1 MKSRPETP
9 AKRIAWQG
17 LQLNVPMDWEVSG
30 YSGDYAE
37 GYLRVDDGED
47 VALEIKWVT
56 VRSAAI
62 TSDNLTARCQK
73 YLEALRTAASK
84 RKESFVIVTNPKAY
98 SINQSD
104 MADITVP
111 FSWKS
116 TRIASGWIAG
126 FLHSQRVVMAQIVVT
141 SGKTSMLTQASSY
154 LSSIRVD
161 LPSDTRQRW
170 AILDVDVSLPRG
182 FKLVKADLLN
192 VCVRLHFLSGSHL
205 VMIEQWSAAQV
216 ARKDCYLDDWVRLN
230 TSGPWRRAVAR
241 REEIIQYG
249 DQSVVAVTG
258 RVAFG
263 APLLGVVR
271 QILQFRSPAVLFD
284 GYFWHAETTNK
295 MYAVQEIRPLKSKT
309 CTWGVADSILKTEG
323 VTL

>member
-1 MKSRPETP
+1 MKNRPDPP

-17 LQLNVPMDWEVSG
+17 LQLDVPLDWEVSG

-56 VRSAAI
+56 VKSAAI
-62 TSDNLTARCQK
+62 TSDGLSARCQK
-73 YLEALRTAASK
+73 YLEALRSAASK
-84 RKESFVIVTNPKAY
+84 RKESFVIATDTKEC
-98 SINQSD
+98 SIIQSK

-126 FLHSQRVVMAQIVVT
+126 FLASQRVVMAQIVVT
-141 SGKTSMLTQASSY
+141 SGKRSVLKQASNY
-154 LSSIRVD
+154 LSSIRVHQ
-161 LPSDTRQRW
+161 PSDAMQRW
-170 AILDVDVSLPRG
+170 AILDVDVSLPSR
-182 FKLVKADLLN
+182 FMLVKADLLN

-241 REEIIQYG
+241 KEEVIQHG

-271 QILQFRSPAVLFD
+271 QILQLRRPAVLFD
-284 GYFWHAETTNK
+284 GYFWHSETTNK
-295 MYAVQEIRPLKSKT
+295 MYAVQELRPLKSIT
-309 CTWGVADSILKTEG
+309 CSWAVADSILKMEG